1 MNGHGQV
8 CDRRPGIFVVQ
19 TLPLGLI
26 ATYKLT
32 FLSVSFCLTAYS
44 IPEISPYKKKSNFRI
59 LADSKIYTRQPSSPH
74 HRNLLTQHTI
84 RHRYLAF
91 GGVCG
96 YLLLSAGTSEGRANA
111 IFYRSV

>member
-1 MNGHGQV
+1 MACWVINGEMNPSTPNSHAL
-8 CDRRPGIFVVQ
+8 IFK
-19 TLPLGLI
+19 

-44 IPEISPYKKKSNFRI
+44 IPEISPYKKMKSNFRI

-84 RHRYLAF
+84 RHRFSTNVQPPPVAY
-91 GGVCG
+91 
-96 YLLLSAGTSEGRANA
+96 TSTNNTEKEQHQPQ
-111 IFYRSV
+111 V